1 MTPVLSETQL
11 RRLEEHKYSMSGV
24 SVTERVLEVLWSWLV
39 QKLPMWVAPNLLTM
53 AGFLINVVT
62 SLLLIIFYSPTAK
75 EEAPAWVYAVCAVGW
90 FVYQCLDGMDGK
102 QARRT
107 GSSTPLGELFDH
119 GSDAVSTVL
128 LSIATAC
135 AMKLGQT
142 PDLMFF
148 MIFLTMFVFYCTHW
162 ESHVSGTVKCEFIDV
177 VEAQSFSVIVQALSA
192 LLGPSFWY
200 QFPQPIVVAAFFSI
214 VGASLW
220 KLHGNFRTILSEKVG
235 TDSGAAALPSAE
247 CPAMQDGHLK
257 SSEKN
262 FSILSPGFAGLF
274 PIVLACITYGTSP
287 QLFLNHPCL
296 YLLMFGLAIAKVNN
310 KLIVAHITKSEM
322 TALDSSMIGPGVL
335 FLSQCCGGLVS
346 GHAVL
351 WICLIFV
358 TCDLVI
364 YCFLVCTEICSHLD
378 IYPFSITSKP
388 SQRRRESGSL

>member
-90 FVYQCLDGMDGK
+90 FLYQCLDGMDGK

-162 ESHVSGTVKCEFIDV
+162 ESHVSGTVKCELIDV

-200 QFPQPIVVAAFFSI
+200 KFPQPIVVAAFFSI

-220 KLHGNFRTILSEKVG
+220 KLHGNFRTILSEK
-235 TDSGAAALPSAE
+235 
-247 CPAMQDGHLK
+247 
-257 SSEKN
+257 N

-287 QLFLNHPCL
+287 ELFLNHPCL

-322 TALDSSMIGPGVL
+322 TALDSSMVGPGVL
-335 FLSQCCGGLVS
+335 FLSQCCGSFVS
-346 GHAVL
+346 GYAVL

-358 TCDLVI
+358 TCDLVL

-388 SQRRRESGSL
+388 SQT

>member
-310 KLIVAHITKSEM
+310 KLI
-322 TALDSSMIGPGVL
+322 
-335 FLSQCCGGLVS
+335 
-346 GHAVL
+346 
-351 WICLIFV
+351 IFV